1 MVSPVGVTQC
11 CASLVGV
18 LGCSKSTPLMVFRRT
33 SDQNSFLGS
42 ILLSGGLI
50 SEDLRMVTLELVL
63 RSFGPSF
70 PELFLDHRAGV
81 TGFGGFGLGG

>member
-11 CASLVGV
+11 CALLVGV

-42 ILLSGGLI
+42 ISLSGGLI
-50 SEDLRMVTLELVL
+50 SEDLRTVILELVP

-70 PELFLDHRAGV
+70 PELFLDHRAGSL
-81 TGFGGFGLGG
+81 GLGVLG

>member
-18 LGCSKSTPLMVFRRT
+18 LGCSKSTLLMVFRRT

-42 ILLSGGLI
+42 ISLSGGLI
-50 SEDLRMVTLELVL
+50 SEDLRTVTLELVP
-63 RSFGPSF
+63 RSFGPSV
-70 PELFLDHRAGV
+70 PELFLDHRAGSL
-81 TGFGGFGLGG
+81 GLGVLG